1 MSRFAAYTSSP
12 EGFRVARGDML
23 TALTGLPAW
32 GRAIV
37 LLLAIPGIVLIAL
50 SLVALAASVA
60 ALLILTVPAYSLLR
74 RLLGQPNRGQ
84 PQPGMMPKP
93 PARKVEATVVRPTP
107 D

>member
-1 MSRFAAYTSSP
+1 
-12 EGFRVARGDML
+12 ML

-37 LLLAIPGIVLIAL
+37 MLLAIPGIVLIAL
-50 SLVALAASVA
+50 SLAALAASVA

-74 RLLGQPNRGQ
+74 RLAGGSRGRRQ
-84 PQPGMMPKP
+84 EDGMMPKP
-93 PARKVEATVVRPTP
+93 SAQRVEARVIRPTN